1 MTIEDMAKAHLDTV
15 KKAVQDLMA
24 QRDKIES
31 EINKLQGYIKTGENV
46 INGYTHVNEDVTKD
60 YETSVFRNV

>member
-31 EINKLQGYIKTGENV
+31 EINKLKEYIKTGENV
-46 INGYTHVNEDVTKD
+46 INDYTHVNEGVTKD